1 MKILSDKLSL
11 SCLFSTDPLSFIRLV
26 SNFFHCEFTLFQ
38 TLILSL
44 CHKNCEYIFFS
55 VCLSLSLSLFLS
67 FMHNLFLYLYLSHLY
82 TNYFS
87 VSLSLSHTLSILT
100 ISLSV
105 SHTLPHILSL
115 PLCLTHSLILSPSHA
130 PIERLCLCH
139 QSCKPLNLHLFA
151 KLLKGGLSLQPQTE
165 ISHRRV

>member
-1 MKILSDKLSL
+1 MNSHCFKLSFCL
-11 SCLFSTDPLSFIRLV
+11 SATRTVNIYFSL
-26 SNFFHCEFTLFQ
+26 
-38 TLILSL
+38 
-44 CHKNCEYIFFS
+44 S
-55 VCLSLSLSLFLS
+55 VCLSLSLSF
-67 FMHNLFLYLYLSHLY
+67 SHLC
-82 TNYFS
+82 TISFS
-87 VSLSLSHTLSILT
+87 ISISPTYIQIISLSLSLSHTLSILT